1 MASKRKKHPFLRH
14 LKSIGFSNR
23 LAIYV
28 LIFLFIGLV
37 GGFVLALIS
46 IKADYVGALAC
57 WTIVFTPL
65 GTATSIVLSRIVDKS
80 RAENTK
86 GGIKYE
92 QIFTESDTIT
102 DATAIEDEYDEMQI

>member
-23 LAIYV
+23 LAVYV
-28 LIFLFIGLV
+28 LIFLFIGLI

-92 QIFTESDTIT
+92 QIFTDNAHIT
-102 DATAIEDEYDEMQI
+102 DATTIDDEYEEIQI